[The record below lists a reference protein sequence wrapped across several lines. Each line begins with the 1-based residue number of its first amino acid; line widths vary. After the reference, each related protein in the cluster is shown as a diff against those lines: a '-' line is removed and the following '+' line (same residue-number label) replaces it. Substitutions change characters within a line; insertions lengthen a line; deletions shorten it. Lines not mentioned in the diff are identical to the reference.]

1 MDGLTARSRTRWSA
15 EEAYDYCRTL
25 ARSHYENFTVASW
38 FLPGDKRPH
47 VYAVYAF
54 CRFVDDLGDEA
65 EGDRLALL
73 DGWEEELRACYDGT
87 PSHPIAVAL
96 AETIRRFNIPMEP
109 FLKLIE
115 ANRIDQRTHR
125 HRTYEDLLFYCD
137 HSANP
142 VGRLF
147 LYLFGYDDPER
158 QRLSD
163 ATCTA
168 LQLTNFWQDVRRDL
182 EMGRIYI
189 PQEDMGRFGC
199 TEDQLREGVADDA
212 FRELMHFEVE
222 RARGLFREGAALV
235 DAVEGIV
242 RLDIA
247 LFTEGGL
254 HILNAIER
262 QGYDVL
268 SRRPA
273 LSKLARTRLAAT
285 TALRMKLR
293 GRI

>member
-1 MDGLTARSRTRWSA
+1 MDGLTARSGASWSV
-15 EEAYDYCRTL
+15 EEAYHYCGAL

-38 FLPGDKRPH
+38 FLPRDKRPH

-65 EGDRLALL
+65 QGDRLALL
-73 DGWEEELRACYDGT
+73 DRWEDELRACYDST
-87 PSHPIAVAL
+87 PAHPISVAL
-96 AETIRRFNIPMEP
+96 ADTIRRFDLPMEP

-115 ANRIDQRTHR
+115 ANRIDQRTQR
-125 HRTYEDLLFYCD
+125 HRTYDGLLFYCD

-147 LYLFGYDDPER
+147 LYLFGYDDAER
-158 QRLSD
+158 QRLAD

-182 EMGRIYI
+182 EMGRIYL
-189 PQEDMGRFGC
+189 PLEDMERFGC
-199 TEDQLREGVADDA
+199 TEEQLRQGVADDA
-212 FRELMHFEVE
+212 FRELMRFQVE

-235 DAVEGIV
+235 DAVDGIV

-254 HILNAIER
+254 HVLNAIER

-268 SRRPA
+268 SRRPT
-273 LSKLARTRLAAT
+273 LSKVARTRQALG

-293 GRI
+293 RMI

>member
-1 MDGLTARSRTRWSA
+1 MDGLRAHSRARWSE

-38 FLPGDKRPH
+38 FLPGSKRRH

-65 EGDRLALL
+65 QGDRLALL
-73 DGWEEELRACYDGT
+73 DRWEEELRACYDGT
-87 PSHPIAVAL
+87 PAHPIAVAL
-96 AETIRRFNIPMEP
+96 ADTIRRFNIPIEP
-109 FLKLIE
+109 LLKLIE

-125 HRTYEDLLFYCD
+125 HRTYDDLLFYCD

-147 LYLFGYDDPER
+147 LYLFGYDDKEQ
-158 QRLSD
+158 QRLAD

-189 PQEDMGRFGC
+189 PQEDMERFGC
-199 TEDQLREGVADDA
+199 TEETLRAGAADDA
-212 FRELMHFEVE
+212 FRELMRFEVE
-222 RARGLFREGAALV
+222 RARGLFREGATLV
-235 DAVEGIV
+235 DAVDGIV

-247 LFTEGGL
+247 LFTQGGL
-254 HILNAIER
+254 HILKAIER

-273 LSKLARTRLAAT
+273 LSKLARTRLALT
-285 TALRMKLR
+285 TALTMKLK

>member
-1 MDGLTARSRTRWSA
+1 M
-15 EEAYDYCRTL
+15 
-25 ARSHYENFTVASW
+25 
-38 FLPGDKRPH
+38 
-47 VYAVYAF
+47 
-54 CRFVDDLGDEA
+54 
-65 EGDRLALL
+65 
-73 DGWEEELRACYDGT
+73 
-87 PSHPIAVAL
+87 AL
-96 AETIRRFNIPMEP
+96 AETIRRFSIPIEP

-212 FRELMHFEVE
+212 FRELMRFEVE

>member
-1 MDGLTARSRTRWSA
+1 MDGLTARSRTRWSV
-15 EEAYDYCRTL
+15 EEAYDYCGAL

-65 EGDRLALL
+65 QGDRLALL
-73 DGWEEELRACYDGT
+73 DRWEHELRACYDGT
-87 PSHPIAVAL
+87 PSHPISVAL
-96 AETIRRFNIPMEP
+96 ADTIRRFGIPQEP
-109 FLKLIE
+109 FLKLVE
-115 ANRIDQRTHR
+115 ANRIDQRTQR
-125 HRTYEDLLFYCD
+125 HRTYEDLLYYCD

-147 LYLFGYDDPER
+147 LYLFGYDDAER
-158 QRLSD
+158 QRLAD
-163 ATCTA
+163 YTCTA

-189 PQEDMGRFGC
+189 PQEDMERFGC
-199 TEDQLREGVADDA
+199 TEEQLHAGTAAAA
-212 FRELMHFEVE
+212 FRELMRFQVE

-235 DAVEGIV
+235 DAVDGIV

-273 LSKLARTRLAAT
+273 LSKIARTRLALG

-293 GRI
+293 GRL

>member
-1 MDGLTARSRTRWSA
+1 MDGLTAHSRTRWST
-15 EEAYDYCRTL
+15 EEAYDYCGAL

-38 FLPGDKRPH
+38 FLPRDKRPH

-65 EGDRLALL
+65 QGDQLALL
-73 DGWEEELRACYDGT
+73 DRWEEELRACYDGT
-87 PSHPIAVAL
+87 PAHPIAVAL
-96 AETIRRFNIPMEP
+96 ADTIRRFDIPMEP
-109 FLKLIE
+109 FLKLVE
-115 ANRIDQRTHR
+115 ANRMDQRTQR
-125 HRTYEDLLFYCD
+125 HPTYDDLLFYCD

-147 LYLFGYDDPER
+147 LYLFGYRDEER
-158 QRLSD
+158 QRMSD

-182 EMGRIYI
+182 DMGRIYI
-189 PQEDMGRFGC
+189 PQEDMERFGC

-212 FRELMHFEVE
+212 FRELMRFEVE

-247 LFTEGGL
+247 LFTEGGM
-254 HILNAIER
+254 HILDAIER
-262 QGYDVL
+262 QGYDML
-268 SRRPA
+268 SRRPT
-273 LSKLARTRLAAT
+273 LSKLARTRLALST
-285 TALRMKLR
+285 VLRMKLR

>member
-65 EGDRLALL
+65 QGDRLALL
-73 DGWEEELRACYDGT
+73 DRWEEELRACYDGT
-87 PSHPIAVAL
+87 PAHPIAVAL
-96 AETIRRFNIPMEP
+96 AETIRRFSIPMEP

-182 EMGRIYI
+182 AMGRIYI

-212 FRELMHFEVE
+212 FRELMRFEVK

-262 QGYDVL
+262 QVYDVL

-273 LSKLARTRLAAT
+273 LSKLARTRLAAA

>member
-1 MDGLTARSRTRWSA
+1 MDGLTASSRTRWSA

-38 FLPGDKRPH
+38 FLPRDKRPH

-65 EGDRLALL
+65 QGDRLALL
-73 DGWEEELRACYDGT
+73 DRWEEELRACYDGMPT
-87 PSHPIAVAL
+87 HPIAVAL
-96 AETIRRFNIPMEP
+96 ADTIQRFSIPMEP
-109 FLKLIE
+109 FLKLVE
-115 ANRIDQRTHR
+115 ANRIDQRTQR
-125 HRTYEDLLFYCD
+125 HPTYDDLLFYCD

-147 LYLFGYDDPER
+147 LYLFGYWDAER

-168 LQLTNFWQDVRRDL
+168 LQLANFWQDVRRDL

-189 PQEDMGRFGC
+189 PQEDMVQFGC
-199 TEDQLREGVADDA
+199 TEKQLHEGVADSA
-212 FRELMHFEVE
+212 FRELMRFEVE

-262 QGYDVL
+262 QDYDVL
-268 SRRPA
+268 SRRPT
-273 LSKLARTRLAAT
+273 LSKLARTRLAAG
-285 TALRMKLR
+285 TAIRMKLR

>member
-1 MDGLTARSRTRWSA
+1 MDGLTASSRTRWSA

-38 FLPGDKRPH
+38 FLPRDKRPH

-65 EGDRLALL
+65 QGDRLALL
-73 DGWEEELRACYDGT
+73 DRWEEEVRACYDGT
-87 PSHPIAVAL
+87 PTHPIAVAL
-96 AETIRRFNIPMEP
+96 ADTIQRFSIPTEP
-109 FLKLIE
+109 FLKLVE
-115 ANRIDQRTHR
+115 ANRIDQRTQR
-125 HRTYEDLLFYCD
+125 HPTYDDLLFYCD

-147 LYLFGYDDPER
+147 LYLFGYSDAER

-168 LQLTNFWQDVRRDL
+168 LQLANFWQDVRRDL

-189 PQEDMGRFGC
+189 PLEDMVQFGC
-199 TEDQLREGVADDA
+199 TEENLRAGVADDA
-212 FRELMHFEVE
+212 FRELMRFEVE
-222 RARGLFREGAALV
+222 RARGLFAEGAALV

-247 LFTEGGL
+247 LFTEGGM

-262 QGYDVL
+262 QDYDVL
-268 SRRPA
+268 SRRPT
-273 LSKLARTRLAAT
+273 LSKLARTRLAAG
-285 TALRMKLR
+285 TAIRMKLA

>member
-1 MDGLTARSRTRWSA
+1 MERGGGVRILR
-15 EEAYDYCRTL
+15 RTL

-38 FLPGDKRPH
+38 FLPREKRPH

-65 EGDRLALL
+65 PGDRLALL
-73 DGWEEELRACYDGT
+73 DRWEEELRACYDGT
-87 PSHPIAVAL
+87 PTHPIAVAL
-96 AETIRRFNIPMEP
+96 ADTIRRFDIPMEP
-109 FLKLIE
+109 FLKLVE
-115 ANRIDQRTHR
+115 ANRMDQRTQR
-125 HRTYEDLLFYCD
+125 HPTYDDLLFYCN
-137 HSANP
+137 HSATP

-147 LYLFGYDDPER
+147 LYLFGYRDEER
-158 QRLSD
+158 QRLAD

-189 PQEDMGRFGC
+189 PLEDMNRFGC

-212 FRELMHFEVE
+212 FRELMRFEVE

-262 QGYDVL
+262 QNFDVL
-268 SRRPA
+268 SRRPS
-273 LSKLARTRLAAT
+273 LSKLARTRLAVS